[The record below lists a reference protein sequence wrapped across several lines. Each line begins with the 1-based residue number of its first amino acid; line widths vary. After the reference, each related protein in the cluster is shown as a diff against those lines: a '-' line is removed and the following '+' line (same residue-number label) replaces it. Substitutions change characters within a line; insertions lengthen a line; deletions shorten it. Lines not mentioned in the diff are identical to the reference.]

1 MFRFNNCQIILSLPD
16 GLSDKQVHG
25 GAVVEATFLTVDM
38 ASKQILWQVGRF
50 LCWVCVPMIFIIGDT
65 HWQVCSIQLYH
76 CYVKWVVSCT
86 VHVCL

>member
-50 LCWVCVPMIFIIGDT
+50 LCWVCVPMIFIIGDYPLASMQYT
-65 HWQVCSIQLYH
+65 ALSLLCQ
-76 CYVKWVVSCT
+76 WVFTCT